1 MPLLAEVRSGGY
13 PATKNVPMKNTVCA
27 LLKYKKSC
35 EKYKNIAAL
44 IVEKCEIKKKNTYFI
59 CGKATHSC
67 IVHINLAP
75 HQSVITIITYIRH
88 FWLDGCV

>member
-44 IVEKCEIKKKNTYFI
+44 IVEKCEIKKKTHILYAEKRRIRALFI
-59 CGKATHSC
+59 
-67 IVHINLAP
+67 
-75 HQSVITIITYIRH
+75 
-88 FWLDGCV
+88 